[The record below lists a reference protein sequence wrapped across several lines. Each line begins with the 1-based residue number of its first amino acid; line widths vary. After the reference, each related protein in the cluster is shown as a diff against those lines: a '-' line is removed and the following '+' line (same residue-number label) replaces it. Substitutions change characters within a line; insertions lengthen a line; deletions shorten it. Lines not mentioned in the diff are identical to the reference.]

1 MAAFGTGPL
10 IMASLG
16 IVLMG
21 LLRTRLRW
29 SGAIVL
35 LAATVWAVASPQP
48 DILVSGDAHNVAVRG
63 ADGRLHVM
71 RSGKD
76 TFLLKEWLAADADAR
91 QVVDATLEE
100 GVSCDDS
107 GCVAPL
113 ADGRFVAS
121 SLRSDALSDDCER
134 AALIVTAR
142 QAAANC
148 GAAVIDLLRLRRQG
162 ALVLWRKSDGFTVD
176 AVRPTGFDRP
186 WSPAPS
192 GEAERDE
199 GPLLQPRRV
208 PQDATPPESD
218 LQPDD

>member
-10 IMASLG
+10 IAASLG

-29 SGAIVL
+29 SGAIVIVV
-35 LAATVWAVASPQP
+35 ATVWAVVSPQP

-63 ADGRLHVM
+63 VDGRLHVM
-71 RSGKD
+71 RGAKD

-91 QVVDATLEE
+91 QVNDATLEE
-100 GVSCDDS
+100 GVSCDDA

-142 QAAANC
+142 QTAANC

-162 ALVLWRKSDGFTVD
+162 ALALWRKGGGFTVD
-176 AVRPTGFDRP
+176 AVRPTGYDRP
-186 WSPAPS
+186 WSPAPAT
-192 GEAERDE
+192 ETERDD
-199 GPLLQPRRV
+199 GFVSKPQRH
-208 PQDATPPESD
+208 PQDATPSQQD